1 MTTTMKRFR
10 CIVHPSDFS
19 SASRPALARAIGLAR
34 GDRAR
39 LLIVHV
45 LSTVTP
51 LMADGYMSP
60 RTYDDLRNAVI
71 AHGRRQ
77 LDRVI
82 ARARRAGVRV
92 QGRLL
97 EGVAADRIVRAAR
110 SERADVIVM
119 GTHGRGGFAKLLL
132 GSVAERV
139 VATAPCPVL
148 TVRGK

>member
-1 MTTTMKRFR
+1 MKRFR

-97 EGVAADRIVRAAR
+97 EG
-110 SERADVIVM
+110 DVIVM